1 MTVRGMTIRIA
12 AATLAAATIAA
23 PTVVLAAGSY
33 NTRAD
38 VRTVKPAQ
46 VTRTSARLGAL
57 VAPNGVAVRVSLK
70 ITTKRS
76 TRTVTLGTVAARA
89 PLATLRTTVTGLK
102 PGTKYTVRAI
112 AVNGGKK
119 TSPGTI
125 VSLTTKR

>member
-1 MTVRGMTIRIA
+1 MTVRGTTIRIA
-12 AATLAAATIAA
+12 AATLAAAGISA
-23 PTVVLAAGSY
+23 PTAVLAAGSY

-38 VRTVKPAQ
+38 VPTRTPAQ
-46 VTRTSARLGAL
+46 VTTTSARLGAL
-57 VAPNGVAVRVSLK
+57 VAPNDVAVRVSLK

-76 TRTVTLGTVAARA
+76 TRTVALGTVSARA
-89 PLATLRTTVTGLK
+89 PLATLRMTVTGLK
-102 PGTKYTVRAI
+102 PGTQYTAGAI